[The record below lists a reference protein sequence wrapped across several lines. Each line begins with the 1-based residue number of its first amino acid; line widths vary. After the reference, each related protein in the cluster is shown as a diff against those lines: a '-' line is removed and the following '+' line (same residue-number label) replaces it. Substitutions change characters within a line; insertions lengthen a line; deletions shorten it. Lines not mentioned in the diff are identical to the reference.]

1 MCNYL
6 FSNKDI
12 SIKTVKMTKVLSFTF
27 TISILLLVYAIIS
40 NPIIAQT
47 AVQFDPNGKP
57 KHNIFSFRTQFW
69 QDHFKNLKK
78 GAILVDTK
86 TRSLHYWNKNGTEYK
101 VFPTSVPLN
110 EELTR
115 LGYTKITRKVV
126 GPEWR
131 PTKKMRERDPKL
143 PEFVPP
149 GPDNPLGSHA
159 LYLSWPSYR
168 IHGTSDTRKIGRQSS
183 SGCVGLY
190 NEQIEELFN
199 LVEIGTPVRIL

>member
-1 MCNYL
+1 M
-6 FSNKDI
+6 FG
-12 SIKTVKMTKVLSFTF
+12 
-27 TISILLLVYAIIS
+27 

-47 AVQFDPNGKP
+47 AVEFGQDGKP
-57 KHNIFSFRTQFW
+57 KHNIFSFRVQFW

-86 TRSLHYWNKNGTEYK
+86 TRSLHYWSKNGSEYK

-110 EELTR
+110 KELTR
-115 LGYTKITRKVV
+115 LGYTKVTKKVI

-131 PTKKMRERDPKL
+131 PTKKMRGRDPSL
-143 PEFVPP
+143 PEFMPP

>member
-1 MCNYL
+1 M
-6 FSNKDI
+6 
-12 SIKTVKMTKVLSFTF
+12 KVLSYTF
-27 TISILLLVYAIIS
+27 AFSILLLVYAIIS

-47 AVQFDPNGKP
+47 AVQFDQDGKP

-86 TRSLHYWNKNGTEYK
+86 TRSLHYWNKNGTDYK

-115 LGYTKITRKVV
+115 LGYTRITKKVV

-131 PTKKMRERDPKL
+131 PTEKMRQRDPKL
-143 PEFVPP
+143 PEFMPP

>member
-1 MCNYL
+1 MGNYL

-12 SIKTVKMTKVLSFTF
+12 SIKTVKMMKLLSYTF
-27 TISILLLVYAIIS
+27 SISILLLVYAIIS

-47 AVQFDPNGKP
+47 AVQFDQYGKP

-69 QDHFKNLKK
+69 QDHFKNLNK

-115 LGYTKITRKVV
+115 LGYTKITKKVI

-143 PEFVPP
+143 PEFMPP

>member
-1 MCNYL
+1 
-6 FSNKDI
+6 
-12 SIKTVKMTKVLSFTF
+12 MTKAVSNIL
-27 TISILLLVYAIIS
+27 ISSLLIFVYAGIS

-47 AVQFDPNGKP
+47 AVDFGQDGKP
-57 KHNIFSFRTQFW
+57 KHNIFSFRAQSW
-69 QDHFKNLKK
+69 QDHFKNLNK

-110 EELTR
+110 QELTR
-115 LGYTKITRKVV
+115 LGYTKVTKKVF
-126 GPEWR
+126 GPHWR
-131 PTKKMRERDPKL
+131 PTKKMRERDPQL
-143 PEFVPP
+143 PEFMPP

-159 LYLSWPSYR
+159 LYLSWPSYS

-183 SGCVGLY
+183 SGCIGLY

-199 LVEIGTPVRIL
+199 LAEIGTQVKLI

>member
-1 MCNYL
+1 MINA
-6 FSNKDI
+6 
-12 SIKTVKMTKVLSFTF
+12 VLKILNSLT
-27 TISILLLVYAIIS
+27 LLLVYMGIS
-40 NPIIAQT
+40 NPIMAQT
-47 AVQFDPNGKP
+47 AVDFGQDGKP
-57 KHNIFSFRTQFW
+57 KHNIFSFRAQSW
-69 QDHFKNLKK
+69 QDHFKNLNR

-101 VFPTSVPLN
+101 VSPTSVPLN
-110 EELTR
+110 KELTR
-115 LGYTKITRKVV
+115 LGYTKVTKKVV

-131 PTKKMRERDPKL
+131 PTKKMRERDPQL
-143 PEFVPP
+143 PEFMPP

>member
-1 MCNYL
+1 MINA
-6 FSNKDI
+6 
-12 SIKTVKMTKVLSFTF
+12 VLKILNSLT
-27 TISILLLVYAIIS
+27 LLLVYMGIS

-47 AVQFDPNGKP
+47 AADFDQDGKP
-57 KHNIFSFRTQFW
+57 KHNIFSFRAQSW
-69 QDHFKNLKK
+69 QDHFKNLNR

-110 EELTR
+110 KELTR
-115 LGYTKITRKVV
+115 LGYTKVTKKVV

-131 PTKKMRERDPKL
+131 PTKKMRERDPQL
-143 PEFVPP
+143 PEFMPP

>member
-1 MCNYL
+1 MINA
-6 FSNKDI
+6 
-12 SIKTVKMTKVLSFTF
+12 VLKILNSLT
-27 TISILLLVYAIIS
+27 LLLIYMGIS

-47 AVQFDPNGKP
+47 AVDFGQDGKP
-57 KHNIFSFRTQFW
+57 KHNIFSFRAQSW
-69 QDHFKNLKK
+69 QDHFKNLNK

-110 EELTR
+110 KELTR
-115 LGYTKITRKVV
+115 LGYTKVTKKVV

-131 PTKKMRERDPKL
+131 PTKKMRERDPQL
-143 PEFVPP
+143 PVFMPP

>member
-1 MCNYL
+1 MINA
-6 FSNKDI
+6 
-12 SIKTVKMTKVLSFTF
+12 VLKILNSLT
-27 TISILLLVYAIIS
+27 LLLVYMGIS

-47 AVQFDPNGKP
+47 AVDFGQDGKP
-57 KHNIFSFRTQFW
+57 KHNIFSFRAQSW
-69 QDHFKNLKK
+69 QDHFKNLNR

-110 EELTR
+110 KELTR
-115 LGYTKITRKVV
+115 LGYTKVTKKVV

-131 PTKKMRERDPKL
+131 PTKKMRERDPQL
-143 PEFVPP
+143 PEFMPP

-183 SGCVGLY
+183 SGCIGLY

>member
-1 MCNYL
+1 MIN
-6 FSNKDI
+6 
-12 SIKTVKMTKVLSFTF
+12 VVLKILNSLT
-27 TISILLLVYAIIS
+27 LLLVYMGIS

-47 AVQFDPNGKP
+47 AVDFGQDGKP
-57 KHNIFSFRTQFW
+57 KHNIFSFRAQSW
-69 QDHFKNLKK
+69 QDHFKNLNR

-86 TRSLHYWNKNGTEYK
+86 TRSLHYWNKDGTDYK

-110 EELTR
+110 KELTR
-115 LGYTKITRKVV
+115 LGYTKVTKKVV

-131 PTKKMRERDPKL
+131 PTKKMRERDPQL
-143 PEFVPP
+143 PEFMPP

>member
-1 MCNYL
+1 MINA
-6 FSNKDI
+6 
-12 SIKTVKMTKVLSFTF
+12 VLKILNSLT
-27 TISILLLVYAIIS
+27 LLLVYMGIS

-47 AVQFDPNGKP
+47 AVDFGQDGKP
-57 KHNIFSFRTQFW
+57 KHNIFSFRAQSW
-69 QDHFKNLKK
+69 QDHFKNLNR

-110 EELTR
+110 KELTR
-115 LGYTKITRKVV
+115 LGYTKVTKKVV

-131 PTKKMRERDPKL
+131 PTKKMRERDPQL
-143 PEFVPP
+143 PEFMAP

>member
-1 MCNYL
+1 MINA
-6 FSNKDI
+6 
-12 SIKTVKMTKVLSFTF
+12 VLKILNSLT
-27 TISILLLVYAIIS
+27 LLLVYIGIS

-47 AVQFDPNGKP
+47 AVDFGQDGKP
-57 KHNIFSFRTQFW
+57 KHNIFSFRAQSW
-69 QDHFKNLKK
+69 QDHFKNLNR

-110 EELTR
+110 KELTR
-115 LGYTKITRKVV
+115 LGYTKVTKKVV

-131 PTKKMRERDPKL
+131 PTKKMRERDPQL
-143 PEFVPP
+143 PEFMPP

>member
-1 MCNYL
+1 MINA
-6 FSNKDI
+6 
-12 SIKTVKMTKVLSFTF
+12 VLKILNSLT
-27 TISILLLVYAIIS
+27 LLLVYMGIS

-47 AVQFDPNGKP
+47 AVDFDQDGKP
-57 KHNIFSFRTQFW
+57 KHNIFSFRAQAW
-69 QDHFKNLKK
+69 QDHFKNLNR

-110 EELTR
+110 KELTR
-115 LGYTKITRKVV
+115 LGYTKVTKKVV

-131 PTKKMRERDPKL
+131 PTKKMRERDPQL
-143 PEFVPP
+143 PEFMPP

>member
-1 MCNYL
+1 M
-6 FSNKDI
+6 I
-12 SIKTVKMTKVLSFTF
+12 SVALKILNSW
-27 TISILLLVYAIIS
+27 ILLLVYVGIS

-47 AVQFDPNGKP
+47 AVDFGQDGKP
-57 KHNIFSFRTQFW
+57 KHNIFSFRAQSW
-69 QDHFKNLKK
+69 QDHFKNLYR

-110 EELTR
+110 KELTR
-115 LGYTKITRKVV
+115 LGYTKVTKKVV

-131 PTKKMRERDPKL
+131 PTKKMRERDPQL
-143 PEFVPP
+143 PEFMPP

>member
-1 MCNYL
+1 MVKL
-6 FSNKDI
+6 I
-12 SIKTVKMTKVLSFTF
+12 SKIF
-27 TISILLLVYAIIS
+27 TISTLLFIYIMFG

-47 AVQFDPNGKP
+47 AVEFGHDGKP
-57 KHNIFSFRTQFW
+57 KHNIFSFRVQFW

-78 GAILVDTK
+78 GAILVDTQ
-86 TRSLHYWNKNGTEYK
+86 TRSLHYWSNNGSEYK

-110 EELTR
+110 KELTR
-115 LGYTKITRKVV
+115 LGYTKVTKKVI

-131 PTKKMRERDPKL
+131 PTKKMRERDPSL
-143 PEFVPP
+143 PEFMPA

>member
-1 MCNYL
+1 MINA
-6 FSNKDI
+6 
-12 SIKTVKMTKVLSFTF
+12 VLKILNSLT
-27 TISILLLVYAIIS
+27 LLLVYMGIS

-47 AVQFDPNGKP
+47 AVDFGQDGKP
-57 KHNIFSFRTQFW
+57 KHNIFSFRAQSW
-69 QDHFKNLKK
+69 QDHFKNLNK

-110 EELTR
+110 QELTR
-115 LGYTKITRKVV
+115 LGYTKVTKKVV

-131 PTKKMRERDPKL
+131 PTKKMRERDPQL
-143 PEFVPP
+143 PEFMPP

>member
-1 MCNYL
+1 MINA
-6 FSNKDI
+6 
-12 SIKTVKMTKVLSFTF
+12 VLKILNFLT
-27 TISILLLVYAIIS
+27 LLLVYMGIS

-47 AVQFDPNGKP
+47 AVDFGQDGKP
-57 KHNIFSFRTQFW
+57 KHNIFSFRAQSW
-69 QDHFKNLKK
+69 QDHFKNLNR

-110 EELTR
+110 KELTR
-115 LGYTKITRKVV
+115 LGYTKVTKKVV

-131 PTKKMRERDPKL
+131 PTKKMRERDPQL
-143 PEFVPP
+143 PEFMPP

>member
-1 MCNYL
+1 MINA
-6 FSNKDI
+6 
-12 SIKTVKMTKVLSFTF
+12 VLKILNSLT
-27 TISILLLVYAIIS
+27 LLLVYMGIS

-47 AVQFDPNGKP
+47 AVDFGQDGKP
-57 KHNIFSFRTQFW
+57 KHNIFSFRAQSW
-69 QDHFKNLKK
+69 QDHFKNLNR

-110 EELTR
+110 KELTR
-115 LGYTKITRKVV
+115 LGYTKVTKKVV

-131 PTKKMRERDPKL
+131 PTKKMRERDPQL
-143 PEFVPP
+143 PEFMPP

-183 SGCVGLY
+183 SGCIGLY
-190 NEQIEELFN
+190 NEQIEVLFN

>member
-1 MCNYL
+1 M
-6 FSNKDI
+6 
-12 SIKTVKMTKVLSFTF
+12 IKVITNIF
-27 TISILLLVYAIIS
+27 TIPTLLFVYAMIG

-47 AVQFDPNGKP
+47 AVEFSQDGKP
-57 KHNIFSFRTQFW
+57 KHNIFSFRVQFW
-69 QDHFKNLKK
+69 QNHFKNLKK

-86 TRSLHYWNKNGTEYK
+86 TRSLHYWSKNGSLYK

-110 EELTR
+110 KELTR
-115 LGYTKITRKVV
+115 LGYTKVTKKVI

-131 PTKKMRERDPKL
+131 PTKRMRERDPSL
-143 PEFVPP
+143 PEFMPP

-199 LVEIGTPVRIL
+199 LVEIGTPVRII

>member
-1 MCNYL
+1 MIN
-6 FSNKDI
+6 
-12 SIKTVKMTKVLSFTF
+12 VVLKILNSW
-27 TISILLLVYAIIS
+27 ILLLVYVGIS

-47 AVQFDPNGKP
+47 AVDFGQDGKP
-57 KHNIFSFRTQFW
+57 KHNIFSFRAQSW
-69 QDHFKNLKK
+69 QDHFKNLNR

-115 LGYTKITRKVV
+115 LGYTKVTKKVI

-143 PEFVPP
+143 PEFMPP

-159 LYLSWPSYR
+159 LYLNWPSYR

-183 SGCVGLY
+183 SGCIGLY
-190 NEQIEELFN
+190 NEHIEEIFN
-199 LVEIGTPVRIL
+199 LVKIGIPVRLI

>member
-1 MCNYL
+1 MIN
-6 FSNKDI
+6 
-12 SIKTVKMTKVLSFTF
+12 VVLKILNSLT
-27 TISILLLVYAIIS
+27 LLLVYMGIS

-47 AVQFDPNGKP
+47 AVDFDQDGKP
-57 KHNIFSFRTQFW
+57 KHNIFSFRAQSW
-69 QDHFKNLKK
+69 QDHFKNLNR

-110 EELTR
+110 KELTR
-115 LGYTKITRKVV
+115 LGYTKVTKKVV

-131 PTKKMRERDPKL
+131 PTKKMRERDPQL
-143 PEFVPP
+143 PEFMPP

>member
-1 MCNYL
+1 MIGNPL
-6 FSNKDI
+6 F
-12 SIKTVKMTKVLSFTF
+12 
-27 TISILLLVYAIIS
+27 
-40 NPIIAQT
+40 AQT
-47 AVQFDPNGKP
+47 AVEFREDGKP
-57 KHNIFSFRTQFW
+57 KHNIFSFRVQFW
-69 QDHFKNLKK
+69 QDHFKNLKR

-86 TRSLHYWNKNGTEYK
+86 TRSLHYWSKNGAEYK

-110 EELTR
+110 KELTR
-115 LGYTKITRKVV
+115 LGYTRVTKKVI
-126 GPEWR
+126 GPDWR
-131 PTKKMRERDPKL
+131 PTKKMRARDPNL

-159 LYLSWPSYR
+159 LYLNWPSYR

-199 LVEIGTPVRIL
+199 LVEIGTPVKIL

>member
-1 MCNYL
+1 MINA
-6 FSNKDI
+6 
-12 SIKTVKMTKVLSFTF
+12 VLKILS
-27 TISILLLVYAIIS
+27 SWILLLVYVGIS

-47 AVQFDPNGKP
+47 AVDFGQDGKP

-69 QDHFKNLKK
+69 QDHFKNLNK

-110 EELTR
+110 KELTR
-115 LGYTKITRKVV
+115 LGYTKVTKKVV

-131 PTKKMRERDPKL
+131 PTKKMRERDPQL
-143 PEFVPP
+143 PEFMPP

>member
-1 MCNYL
+1 MIN
-6 FSNKDI
+6 
-12 SIKTVKMTKVLSFTF
+12 
-27 TISILLLVYAIIS
+27 ILLKILISWILILVYVGIS

-47 AVQFDPNGKP
+47 AVDFDQDGKP
-57 KHNIFSFRTQFW
+57 KHNIFSFRTQSW
-69 QDHFKNLKK
+69 QDHFKNLNK

-86 TRSLHYWNKNGTEYK
+86 TRSLHYWNKDGTDYK

-110 EELTR
+110 KELTR
-115 LGYTKITRKVV
+115 LGYTRVTKKVV

-143 PEFVPP
+143 PEFMPP

-183 SGCVGLY
+183 SGCIGLY

>member
-1 MCNYL
+1 MINA
-6 FSNKDI
+6 
-12 SIKTVKMTKVLSFTF
+12 VLKILNSLT
-27 TISILLLVYAIIS
+27 LLLVYMGIS

-47 AVQFDPNGKP
+47 AVDFGQDGKP
-57 KHNIFSFRTQFW
+57 KHNIFSFRAQSW
-69 QDHFKNLKK
+69 QDHFKNLNK

-110 EELTR
+110 KELTR
-115 LGYTKITRKVV
+115 LGYTKVTKKVV

-131 PTKKMRERDPKL
+131 PTKKMRERDPQL
-143 PEFVPP
+143 PEFMPP

>member
-6 FSNKDI
+6 FYNKVI
-12 SIKTVKMTKVLSFTF
+12 STKTVKMIKVLSYIFTV
-27 TISILLLVYAIIS
+27 SILLLVYTIIS

-47 AVQFDPNGKP
+47 AVQFDQDGKP
-57 KHNIFSFRTQFW
+57 KHNIFSFRRQFW
-69 QDHFKNLKK
+69 QDHFKNINK

-86 TRSLHYWNKNGTEYK
+86 TRSLHYWSKNGTEYK

-115 LGYTKITRKVV
+115 LGYTKITKKVI

-131 PTKKMRERDPKL
+131 PTEKMRERDPEL
-143 PEFVPP
+143 PEFMPP

>member
-1 MCNYL
+1 MIN
-6 FSNKDI
+6 
-12 SIKTVKMTKVLSFTF
+12 VVLQILNSLT
-27 TISILLLVYAIIS
+27 LLLVYMGIS

-47 AVQFDPNGKP
+47 AVDFGQDGKP
-57 KHNIFSFRTQFW
+57 KHNIFSFRAQSW
-69 QDHFKNLKK
+69 QDHFKNLNR

-110 EELTR
+110 KELTR
-115 LGYTKITRKVV
+115 LGYTKVTKKVV

-131 PTKKMRERDPKL
+131 PTKKMRERDPQL
-143 PEFVPP
+143 PEFMPP

>member
-1 MCNYL
+1 MVN
-6 FSNKDI
+6 
-12 SIKTVKMTKVLSFTF
+12 VVLKILNPLT
-27 TISILLLVYAIIS
+27 LLLVYMGIS

-47 AVQFDPNGKP
+47 AVDFGQDGKP
-57 KHNIFSFRTQFW
+57 KHNIFSFRAQSW
-69 QDHFKNLKK
+69 QDHFKNLNR

-110 EELTR
+110 KELTR
-115 LGYTKITRKVV
+115 LGYTKVTKKVV

-131 PTKKMRERDPKL
+131 PTKKMRERDPQL
-143 PEFVPP
+143 PEFMPP